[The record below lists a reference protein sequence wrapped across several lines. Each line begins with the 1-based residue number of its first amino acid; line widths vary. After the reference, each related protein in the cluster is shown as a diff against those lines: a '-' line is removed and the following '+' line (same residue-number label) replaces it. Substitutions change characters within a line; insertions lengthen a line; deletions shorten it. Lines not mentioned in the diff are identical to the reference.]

1 MRQIVRGQAKLVKL
15 KADANLPKKLPDN
28 LVYWNRLETRVESQK
43 LVSYSMIQNFQ
54 KAEMV

>member
-43 LVSYSMIQNFQ
+43 LVSYSMIQNF
-54 KAEMV
+54 